1 MKVANKQ
8 FKSKESSLPF
18 KEKLYILSDF
28 KLWTTNGS
36 KWTERAAHP
45 YTYPKQ
51 KKYSLCLQVWVV
63 NDQQKPKTKEHRKC
77 CRDRSDRWAGRNG
90 TFAPMCK
97 MTGTSWSS
105 WTLKNRSPVDNVS
118 VPVSPFYQSGA
129 TCQRGLY
136 VRRTTIHRLATSN
149 HRNIFLEKTVIEVKN
164 LIV

>member
-1 MKVANKQ
+1 MKIENKQ

-51 KKYSLCLQVWVV
+51 KKCSLCLQVWVV

-105 WTLKNRSPVDNVS
+105 WTLKNTCWQCICPCLTVLSVRNNLSTWPVRQTHN
-118 VPVSPFYQSGA
+118 YTQTRYKQS
-129 TCQRGLY
+129 QEYFFR
-136 VRRTTIHRLATSN
+136 
-149 HRNIFLEKTVIEVKN
+149 KTVIEVKN